1 MGNWSRRISLTYL
14 RALLRWQV
22 FAPVYLV
29 LLFGYYGLTGLF
41 SLPRRT
47 GLGLQCYLLFCA
59 VFLCVLHRLIFAGR
73 SLARWRCAARLVLFT
88 GCLFPLWMGLMPFL
102 GLSLRAGLVSFAAL
116 LLAVGVG
123 TAIYEGFSRIRGRR
137 YDRQLRDYQ
146 ARRAAEHRQ

>member
-59 VFLCVLHRLIFAGR
+59 VFLCALHRLIFAGR

-88 GCLFPLWMGLMPFL
+88 GCLFPFWMGLMPFL

-116 LLAVGVG
+116 LLAVGAV
-123 TAIYEGFSRIRGRR
+123 TAIYEGFSRIRG
-137 YDRQLRDYQ
+137 
-146 ARRAAEHRQ
+146 AEHRQ